1 MSSTLAQTFEPVIRW
16 PVAIAY
22 TFHPNRV
29 RHVPKL
35 FLAGAISL
43 LKGGVRMPSRDNVVA
58 LEMLFGGIAH
68 RITAETVLQANR
80 LGFFLESHAGPLKWW
95 TLAERMVINP
105 NALKI
110 NARLRSKIRN
120 SGYRV
125 TFDSDFASVVRRC
138 AEPRPGRPPLTWIR
152 KELADIYCTLFEKGF
167 AHSFE
172 VHNADGDLV
181 GGGYG
186 LAFGRVF
193 VLESMFHCEP
203 NASKVGLVALNHHLA
218 KEGYMVSDAK
228 AFGTLYSRLGYELS
242 PRENFERLLDTHG
255 TEELDRAG
263 KWTGEVDLN
272 EVSHWK
278 PGATTT

>member
-22 TFHPNRV
+22 TFHPNRI

-43 LKGGVRMPSRDNVVA
+43 LKGGVRMPSRDDVVA
-58 LEMLFGGIAH
+58 LEMLFGGFAR

-95 TLAERMVINP
+95 TLTERMVVDP
-105 NALKI
+105 NALRV
-110 NARLRSKIRN
+110 NSRLRSQIRN

-125 TFDSDFASVVRRC
+125 SFDTDFPAVVKRC

-152 KELADIYCTLFEKGF
+152 KELADTYCKLFQMGF

-172 VHNADGDLV
+172 VHNQQGELV

-193 VLESMFHCEP
+193 VLESMFHGEQ
-203 NASKVGLVALNHHLA
+203 NASKVGLVALNRHLA
-218 KEGYMVSDAK
+218 ENGYKVSDAK
-228 AFGTLYSRLGYELS
+228 AYGSLYSRLGYELA
-242 PRENFERLLDTHG
+242 PRADFEKLLDSHG
-255 TEELDRAG
+255 TADQDQVG
-263 KWTGEVDLN
+263 KWEGEVDLS

-278 PGATTT
+278 PGNTTA